1 MTFCGV
7 LFFKENNS
15 FPIADTTA
23 KDANIRKTVATVNS
37 TLKAKNTML
46 KQVRV
51 SSMED
56 TNSSKILNMDEEVN
70 KEEIV
75 KGINVA
81 D

>member
-1 MTFCGV
+1 M
-7 LFFKENNS
+7 
-15 FPIADTTA
+15 
-23 KDANIRKTVATVNS
+23 NS

-75 KGINVA
+75 KGIITVA